1 LSKATYM
8 RFSFTSALIGGSLIL
23 LEALVSMLP
32 PRNLPEIVVTLIGL
46 STGLGVLIGALMIRS
61 SVQNKAR
68 IGSLLA
74 IVFGLISVFAGG
86 GFMVGLLLSILGG
99 SLALL
104 FALRSENFGPERT
117 RFVGSQKMSML
128 LEQAGGWSSY

>member
-8 RFSFTSALIGGSLIL
+8 RLSFTSVLIGGSLIL

-32 PRNLPEIVVTLIGL
+32 PRNLPEIAVTLIGL

-68 IGSLLA
+68 SGSLLA
-74 IVFGLISVFAGG
+74 IVFGLISIFTGG

-104 FALRSENFGPERT
+104 FTLRSGSSDLQRT
-117 RFVGSQKMSML
+117 RFVGSQK
-128 LEQAGGWSSY
+128 